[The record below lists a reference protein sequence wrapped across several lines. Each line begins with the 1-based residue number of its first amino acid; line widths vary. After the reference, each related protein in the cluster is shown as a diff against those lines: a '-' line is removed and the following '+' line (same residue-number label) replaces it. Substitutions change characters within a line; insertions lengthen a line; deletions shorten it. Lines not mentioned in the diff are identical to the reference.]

1 MDYGEAIENPNSKP
15 LTHHEVQA
23 RVTQIAQTVPAGKI
37 KVYLESL
44 SANLS

>member
-1 MDYGEAIENPNSKP
+1 MDYGEAIENPNSKL

-23 RVTQIAQTVPAGKI
+23 RVTQTAQTVPAGKI
-37 KVYLESL
+37 KDYLESL

>member
-23 RVTQIAQTVPAGKI
+23 RVTQTAQTGASRENQG
-37 KVYLESL
+37 L
-44 SANLS
+44 SGITFR